1 MGIDEIM
8 TGIVHDALRY
18 PLSNWRRFLVLG
30 IIMCCAAIAG
40 IADYVLGI
48 KDLAFLGRLI
58 IIGFLIGF
66 LALGY
71 LFKIMRSSFA
81 GSAELPKFN
90 SLPDLY
96 MDGIKFFIVYVVY
109 IMPVIFI
116 APIEVVSGG
125 IWIVFEIVYTA
136 MIIPLFLM
144 SLTSMISSDTFGA
157 AFKFIEIFNK
167 MGDKGWLNIINWYI
181 ATGIPLLG
189 IFFIGEI
196 MSMIA
201 MLISPLGQL
210 LLYLI
215 INPYLGMYF
224 FRSAGLF
231 YKPEKTSEVENPED
245 TIYSQKYSENLNE
258 ADKVIER
265 RKKLSELKKTINKI
279 LAVVLATTIML
290 SAICTIV
297 FSILGI

>member
-8 TGIVHDALRY
+8 NGIVHDALRY
-18 PLSNWRRFLVLG
+18 PLSDWRRFLVLG
-30 IIMCCAAIAG
+30 IIMGGGALPG
-40 IADYVLGI
+40 IADCVLGI

-90 SLPDLY
+90 SLPDMY
-96 MDGIKFFIVYVVY
+96 MDGVKFFIVYVVY

-144 SLTSMISSDTFGA
+144 SLANMINSDTFGA

-167 MGDKGWLNIINWYI
+167 IGD
-181 ATGIPLLG
+181 
-189 IFFIGEI
+189 
-196 MSMIA
+196 
-201 MLISPLGQL
+201 
-210 LLYLI
+210 
-215 INPYLGMYF
+215 
-224 FRSAGLF
+224 
-231 YKPEKTSEVENPED
+231 
-245 TIYSQKYSENLNE
+245 
-258 ADKVIER
+258 
-265 RKKLSELKKTINKI
+265 
-279 LAVVLATTIML
+279 
-290 SAICTIV
+290 
-297 FSILGI
+297 

>member
-1 MGIDEIM
+1 
-8 TGIVHDALRY
+8 
-18 PLSNWRRFLVLG
+18 
-30 IIMCCAAIAG
+30 
-40 IADYVLGI
+40 
-48 KDLAFLGRLI
+48 
-58 IIGFLIGF
+58 
-66 LALGY
+66 
-71 LFKIMRSSFA
+71 
-81 GSAELPKFN
+81 
-90 SLPDLY
+90 
-96 MDGIKFFIVYVVY
+96 
-109 IMPVIFI
+109 MPVIFI

-144 SLTSMISSDTFGA
+144 SLTNMISSNTFGA

-181 ATGIPLLG
+181 STGIPFLG
-189 IFFIGEI
+189 IFFMGIIII
-196 MSMIA
+196 MIT
-201 MLISPLGQL
+201 MLISPAGMLV
-210 LLYLI
+210 LYLI

-231 YKPEKTSEVENPED
+231 YKSEKTSEAENPAD

-258 ADKVIER
+258 PDNVIEK

-279 LAVVLATTIML
+279 LAVVLATIIML